1 MPSGALA
8 IGTTV
13 PDGGTAGGP
22 AVAGSA
28 AGVAVRAGTGV
39 VVGAG
44 GSASLLQSASAR
56 LIASKHTA
64 AERGFITL
72 VPDRNDELLPRARS
86 YTLIN
91 LRCPSQRA
99 LRPHTITVLAI
110 QNGDRA
116 RHVRPECYGFLNSL
130 RWQSRPN
137 AAPNSLKHLD
147 DATGWVEMDVCNGV
161 PIGDDR
167 GDIAPAGSGE

>member
-1 MPSGALA
+1 M
-8 IGTTV
+8 
-13 PDGGTAGGP
+13 
-22 AVAGSA
+22 
-28 AGVAVRAGTGV
+28 
-39 VVGAG
+39 
-44 GSASLLQSASAR
+44 
-56 LIASKHTA
+56 
-64 AERGFITL
+64 
-72 VPDRNDELLPRARS
+72 
-86 YTLIN
+86 LIN

-116 RHVRPECYGFLNSL
+116 RHVRPECDEFLNSL

-137 AAPNSLKHLD
+137 AAANSLKHLD